1 MYGERGNPNFIT
13 GLGPQT
19 SNHAQPIVVPENRG
33 FPSEEF
39 LLMIPSLGVQL
50 RNYELL
56 MLHCIALFI
65 LFYKGVD
72 CRVCFFFL

>member
-1 MYGERGNPNFIT
+1 MYGERGNPDFIT
-13 GLGPQT
+13 GLGPHT
-19 SNHAQPIVVPENRG
+19 LNHAQPIVVPENRG